1 MVDLYP
7 FNVIIYINLLI
18 VCVSL
23 EMVWFY
29 WSNYMHKQFQPTN
42 CTGRFVF
49 LLGFYWLHS
58 GIWTSNLNSRIIIPV
73 TFISVCGSFEF
84 INSTIAVMENHFGV
98 AVWLTLFD
106 RLFAMKWWNCAS
118 LPTFNIGLLHISQ
131 VCPRVYCFVFYCVG
145 SVLNS

>member
-84 INSTIAVMENHFGV
+84 INSTIAVMENHLGSR
-98 AVWLTLFD
+98 FD
-106 RLFAMKWWNCAS
+106 WPFSTVYLRWS
-118 LPTFNIGLLHISQ
+118 DEIGLACQHSTPGYFISHKCVH
-131 VCPRVYCFVFYCVG
+131 VCT
-145 SVLNS
+145 VLYFIV